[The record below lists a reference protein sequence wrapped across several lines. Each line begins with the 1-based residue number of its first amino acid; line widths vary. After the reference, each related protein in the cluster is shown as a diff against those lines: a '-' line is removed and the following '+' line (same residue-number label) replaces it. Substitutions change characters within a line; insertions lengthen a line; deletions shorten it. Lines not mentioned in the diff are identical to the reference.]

1 MNLQDSVASLKGVG
15 KKRLPLLEKLH
26 IETIE
31 DLLRFFPRR
40 YEDRRQAVPI
50 MTAPIGKEVLIIGTV
65 MSKQMVGSP
74 YNRRR
79 LLKVQIEDNTGSL
92 ELLFFNGK
100 FLESYFKA
108 GEKMTFFGKIT
119 LNNGRRQMAHP
130 EFHKLGDAKD
140 VRGLLPV
147 YPLTEGLTQA
157 NLRAWQQQAR
167 GAIGQITEWLPLELV
182 ETHHL
187 CSPVY
192 AIEQIH
198 FPQEERPVLESRYR
212 LIFEELLIL
221 QTGLFYMK
229 HGASDVKKG
238 VRFAKEADVE
248 PFSV

>member
-100 FLESYFKA
+100 C
-108 GEKMTFFGKIT
+108 
-119 LNNGRRQMAHP
+119 
-130 EFHKLGDAKD
+130 
-140 VRGLLPV
+140 
-147 YPLTEGLTQA
+147 
-157 NLRAWQQQAR
+157 
-167 GAIGQITEWLPLELV
+167 
-182 ETHHL
+182 
-187 CSPVY
+187 CSN
-192 AIEQIH
+192 
-198 FPQEERPVLESRYR
+198 RC
-212 LIFEELLIL
+212 
-221 QTGLFYMK
+221 K
-229 HGASDVKKG
+229 VKKAFG
-238 VRFAKEADVE
+238 HPSCSIGRTRRKVV
-248 PFSV
+248 P